1 MTEITDVCD
10 ETLFQDNGVIP
21 ICQVKNMSSDI
32 LEITERETSF
42 GASLA
47 NRFRPECSKLQKCAH
62 RAVSPRKD

>member
-21 ICQVKNMSSDI
+21 ICQVKNMGSNI

-42 GASLA
+42 GAIS
-47 NRFRPECSKLQKCAH
+47 SQ
-62 RAVSPRKD
+62 SI